1 MPAPDR
7 QKHRGKTAAVL
18 AVICALMAVLLIA
31 GSILLRVKL
40 TVENDNLNQLQDRLE
55 QAQEENARL
64 RIEYEGLFDLG
75 ELEEYAKDVLGMQK
89 PDEEQIIKIEVDA
102 DRN

>member
-1 MPAPDR
+1 MSAPDR

>member
-1 MPAPDR
+1 MSAPDR

-55 QAQEENARL
+55 HGCRWHH
-64 RIEYEGLFDLG
+64 RD
-75 ELEEYAKDVLGMQK
+75 
-89 PDEEQIIKIEVDA
+89 
-102 DRN
+102 